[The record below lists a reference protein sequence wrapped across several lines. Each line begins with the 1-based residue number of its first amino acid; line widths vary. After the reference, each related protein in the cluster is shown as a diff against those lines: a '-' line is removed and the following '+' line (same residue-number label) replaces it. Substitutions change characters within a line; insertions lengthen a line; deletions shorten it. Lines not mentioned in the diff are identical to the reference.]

1 MRLEQFVHLWE
12 WRTEGG
18 LDHARAPAHG
28 PACLNCHQHACCE
41 RGEVCR
47 YLNGTESCG
56 PMVSRPVACTS
67 DDEERC
73 GAGDQCCGPEEL
85 CNAIPEDPTKL

>member
-1 MRLEQFVHLWE
+1 
-12 WRTEGG
+12 
-18 LDHARAPAHG
+18 
-28 PACLNCHQHACCE
+28 
-41 RGEVCR
+41 
-47 YLNGTESCG
+47 
-56 PMVSRPVACTS
+56 MVSRPIACKS

>member
-1 MRLEQFVHLWE
+1 MCLKLKVFFRECKQKGPEQGCPPE
-12 WRTEGG
+12 RECGNT
-18 LDHARAPAHG
+18 
-28 PACLNCHQHACCE
+28 CCE

-56 PMVSRPVACTS
+56 PMVSRPIACKS